1 MLWVKR
7 GPVKNA
13 KPVLRNPGRRNS
25 MAKNVFVRDGVPV
38 PPYELAKIKDEAR
51 KDQEAAK
58 KEKSSSRR
66 DAAIQAWKTMRERYG
81 PSGRRS
87 K

>member
-1 MLWVKR
+1 MEKPLRELGRKRSMVK
-7 GPVKNA
+7 PI
-13 KPVLRNPGRRNS
+13 
-25 MAKNVFVRDGVPV
+25 FVRDGVPI